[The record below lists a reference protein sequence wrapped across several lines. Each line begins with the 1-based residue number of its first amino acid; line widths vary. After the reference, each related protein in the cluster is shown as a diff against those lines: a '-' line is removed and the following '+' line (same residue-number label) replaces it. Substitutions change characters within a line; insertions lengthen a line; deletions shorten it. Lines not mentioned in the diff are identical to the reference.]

1 MDDQEHKARHELLHE
16 HLDELIADWISHSE
30 GGVKPTKNPVVDLIR
45 WSHRQSKR
53 PDHKEE

>member
-1 MDDQEHKARHELLHE
+1 MDEKEHKDRHMVLHG

-45 WSHRQSKR
+45 WSHQQSEK
-53 PDHKEE
+53 PDHQNA